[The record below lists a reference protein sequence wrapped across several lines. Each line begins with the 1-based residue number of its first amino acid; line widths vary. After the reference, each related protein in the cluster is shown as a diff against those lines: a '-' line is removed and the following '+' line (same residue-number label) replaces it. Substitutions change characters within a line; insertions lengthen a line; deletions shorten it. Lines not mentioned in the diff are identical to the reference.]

1 MAKRGRPPA
10 QIDRVQFENLCKI
23 QCTEKEIC
31 AWFGVTDKTLSK
43 WCKKTYGLN
52 FSDTYAQK
60 RVPGLISLRR
70 NQFRLAETNATM
82 MIWLGKQLLGQTDQ
96 VQVEAK
102 EAVKIVVDVPRQCPP
117 DLPANEPEDM

>member
-1 MAKRGRPPA
+1 MRQYGEKRKTAG
-10 QIDRVQFENLCKI
+10 
-23 QCTEKEIC
+23 TEKEIC
-31 AWFGVTDKTLSK
+31 AWFGVTDKTLTK

-82 MIWLGKQLLGQTDQ
+82 MIWLGKQLLGQSDTIQAD
-96 VQVEAK
+96 VK